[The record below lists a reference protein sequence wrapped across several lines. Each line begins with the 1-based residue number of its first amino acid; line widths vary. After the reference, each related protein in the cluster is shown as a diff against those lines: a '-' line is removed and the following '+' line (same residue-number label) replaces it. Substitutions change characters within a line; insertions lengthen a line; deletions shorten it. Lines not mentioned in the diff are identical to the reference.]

1 MERHFRNCKIEI
13 GVCLCDFKRYWLIF
27 GITVFIFGFEV
38 LGGIISGSLS
48 LLSDAGHVLGD
59 LAATSAAL
67 AISYRIYQNADS
79 SARVRALGA
88 YFHGGLL
95 ILIAGWII
103 FESVERMRFQEKIA
117 VTPMTVCAVLGG
129 IGNYL
134 QHRILLQGAP
144 NLTRKGMQWHILS
157 DLWQS
162 VAVVLTG
169 LLIAATGK
177 PEIDLVASIMI
188 AAAMLFGGCRLI
200 FWAKNSHEHY
210 D

>member
-1 MERHFRNCKIEI
+1 
-13 GVCLCDFKRYWLIF
+13 V
-27 GITVFIFGFEV
+27 GIQI
-38 LGGIISGSLS
+38 
-48 LLSDAGHVLGD
+48 
-59 LAATSAAL
+59 
-67 AISYRIYQNADS
+67 
-79 SARVRALGA
+79 LGA
-88 YFHGGLL
+88 AEAPAEGMNKGSVTSIEDAVSSISHAL
-95 ILIAGWII
+95 
-103 FESVERMRFQEKIA
+103 ESVERMRFQEKIA